1 MRNLFII
8 TALALS
14 LFSNA
19 QKMSK
24 EFLKGN
30 WETEFHNIEFKILNK
45 KEIKITIILKDSKE
59 EVEVTKYRIDGDALY
74 FETYYAKN
82 NWKSTNKL
90 IIMDNNSMVA
100 DVFSD
105 SRDMLIYER
114 KYLNKNNTI
123 NN

>member
-8 TALALS
+8 TALTLS

-24 EFLKGN
+24 EFLKGA

-45 KEIKITIILKDSKE
+45 KEIKITINLKNSKE
-59 EVEVTKYRIDGDALY
+59 EVEVVKYRIHEDALY

-82 NWKSTNKL
+82 DWKSTNK
-90 IIMDNNSMVA
+90 IVIMDNNTMVA
-100 DVFSD
+100 DIFSD
-105 SRDMLIYER
+105 SRDILIYKR
-114 KYLNKNNTI
+114 K
-123 NN
+123 

>member
-19 QKMSK
+19 QKITTK
-24 EFLKGN
+24 FLEGA
-30 WETEFHNIEFKILNK
+30 WETEFHNIEFKALNK
-45 KEIKITIILKDSKE
+45 KEIKITITLKYSNE
-59 EVEVTKYRIDGDALY
+59 EVKVVRYKMHDEELY

-90 IIMDNNSMVA
+90 LIMDNNTMVA
-100 DVFSD
+100 DVLSEA
-105 SRDMLIYER
+105 RDILIYKR
-114 KYLNKNNTI
+114 K
-123 NN
+123 

>member
-24 EFLKGN
+24 EFLEGT
-30 WETEFHNIEFKILNK
+30 WETEFHNVEFKVLNK
-45 KEIKITIILKDSKE
+45 KEIKIKIILKNSEE
-59 EVEVTKYRIDGDALY
+59 EVEVTKYRIHGDALY

-82 NWKSTNKL
+82 NWRSTNKL
-90 IIMDNNSMVA
+90 VIMDDNAMVA

-105 SRDMLIYER
+105 SRDILIYER
-114 KYLNKNNTI
+114 K
-123 NN
+123 

>member
-8 TALALS
+8 ATLAFS

-24 EFLKGN
+24 EFLEGT
-30 WETEFHNIEFKILNK
+30 WQTEFHNVEFKTFNK
-45 KEIKITIILKDSKE
+45 KEIKITITLKDSKE
-59 EVEVTKYRIDGDALY
+59 EVEVTKYRIHGDALY

-82 NWKSTNKL
+82 NWKSTNKVL
-90 IIMDNNSMVA
+90 IMDNNTMVA

-105 SRDMLIYER
+105 SRDVLIYER
-114 KYLNKNNTI
+114 K
-123 NN
+123 